1 MDRAAGYAS
10 HLDRIGAETIGA
22 TARLISTERS
32 FTKFRCVPNL
42 QELSE
47 NLMLAI
53 DSFGLTNI
61 PYCMQYPLYVLHWET
76 KVWISGREASM
87 NRKHACAF
95 AQFWVT
101 LGRGRIVY
109 DFRGCHFRLS
119 REFKFNERWH
129 VEPIVDLFNLTN
141 GQTVISEVQTVG
153 PNYKFPSNTINPF
166 LARFGLRF
174 NF

>member
-42 QELSE
+42 QELAK

-61 PYCMQYPLYVLHWET
+61 PYCMQYPLYLLHWGNES
-76 KVWISGREASM
+76 VDIGSGGEYESQ
-87 NRKHACAF
+87 ACVCLRAVL
-95 AQFWVT
+95 VT
-101 LGRGRIVY
+101 LGRGRIIY
-109 DFRGCHFRLS
+109 DFRGCQFRRAGLDNREDRGSGERLLGGSSYNRHGDRQGRCSDGLS
-119 REFKFNERWH
+119 CQSSA
-129 VEPIVDLFNLTN
+129 N
-141 GQTVISEVQTVG
+141 GWKLSV
-153 PNYKFPSNTINPF
+153 
-166 LARFGLRF
+166 
-174 NF
+174 